1 MKKLQVVPPAPAH
14 REAWAQLYAQYA
26 DFYRRE
32 QTEEMR
38 ERVWGWLHDP
48 AHELE
53 GAVAL
58 NTRGV
63 PVGFAH
69 YRPFTR
75 PLAASTGCFL
85 DDLFVAPAARGTGAA
100 DTLLQHLRD
109 EARQRGWTLIRWIT
123 AEDNYRARGMYDRV
137 AARTD
142 WVTYDLE
149 P

>member
-1 MKKLQVVPPAPAH
+1 
-14 REAWAQLYAQYA
+14 
-26 DFYRRE
+26 
-32 QTEEMR
+32 MR
-38 ERVWGWLHDP
+38 ERVWGWLRDP

-100 DTLLQHLRD
+100 DALLQHLRD